1 MAKATK
7 NQVNRA
13 QRTRFIEA
21 ASAAECSKDEAV
33 VDATLR
39 KIGSYKPGEVMAKET
54 KTADELL
61 ELLHKRTRGLQRG
74 SEPNPQ
80 WVRIVPVSD
89 DKRAN
94 WKVAHGPKMEPPGDY
109 WKGIERA
116 MPELQKLY
124 DLLPEKP

>member
-1 MAKATK
+1 
-7 NQVNRA
+7 
-13 QRTRFIEA
+13 
-21 ASAAECSKDEAV
+21 
-33 VDATLR
+33 
-39 KIGSYKPGEVMAKET
+39 MAKET
-54 KTADELL
+54 KTADELV
-61 ELLHKRTRGLQRG
+61 ELLHERIRGFQLG

-89 DKRAN
+89 NERAN

-109 WKGIERA
+109 WKAIERA

>member
-1 MAKATK
+1 MKAAKK
-7 NQVNRA
+7 QSE
-13 QRTRFIEA
+13 RFIDAARKAGCSEDEA
-21 ASAAECSKDEAV
+21 A

-39 KIGSYKPGEVMAKET
+39 KIGSYKPGEAMAKET
-54 KTADELL
+54 KTADELVG
-61 ELLHKRTRGLQRG
+61 LLQERIRGFQLG

-109 WKGIERA
+109 WKAIERV
-116 MPELQKLY
+116 MPELQEKY
-124 DLLPEKP
+124 DLK

>member
-21 ASAAECSKDEAV
+21 ARKAECSEDEAKF
-33 VDATLR
+33 DATLR
-39 KIGSYKPGEVMAKET
+39 KIGSHKPGEAMAKEL

-61 ELLHKRTRGLQRG
+61 ELLYERIRGFQLG

-94 WKVAHGPKMEPPGDY
+94 WKVAHSPKMEPPGDY
-109 WKGIERA
+109 WKAIERV
-116 MPELQKLY
+116 MPELQEKY
-124 DLLPEKP
+124 DLK